1 MAKPW
6 LTLKLYSRA
15 TEVKFLPVY
24 CDGDSVTGEVILDL
38 ESDEKTKG
46 ISFTVR
52 RATLLYVHALT
63 GLKLRGSITET
74 GQDEEFFLEKVV
86 DLWKP
91 PGGASSGVIKKGH
104 HTIPIL
110 VPIPPHGTNPRTQED
125 LPLPPTFSERAS
137 PAYISYQVRQT
148 MT

>member
-1 MAKPW
+1 MAEELPGYSESNSTGVFRTEHEFFIRNNKAKPW

-63 GLKLRGSITET
+63 GL
-74 GQDEEFFLEKVV
+74 
-86 DLWKP
+86 
-91 PGGASSGVIKKGH
+91 
-104 HTIPIL
+104 
-110 VPIPPHGTNPRTQED
+110 
-125 LPLPPTFSERAS
+125 
-137 PAYISYQVRQT
+137 SYAAV
-148 MT
+148 